1 MPCES
6 TAEEV
11 SFEWSYRTIYPGGGG
26 VLGLVFAE
34 YVPLPVRA
42 PTPLSSYLW
51 PIIDP
56 ILVTFGEVCNFRDT
70 SFSHSIL
77 MN

>member
-11 SFEWSYRTIYPGGGG
+11 SFEWSYRTIYPGGG

-34 YVPLPVRA
+34 YVPLPLRA

-70 SFSHSIL
+70 NFSHSIL

>member
-26 VLGLVFAE
+26 GGLGCFFCV
-34 YVPLPVRA
+34 VPGGVGPGGGGGTWV
-42 PTPLSSYLW
+42 
-51 PIIDP
+51 
-56 ILVTFGEVCNFRDT
+56 
-70 SFSHSIL
+70 SFC
-77 MN
+77 

>member
-26 VLGLVFAE
+26 VLGLVFGE

-42 PTPLSSYLW
+42 PTPL
-51 PIIDP
+51 
-56 ILVTFGEVCNFRDT
+56 
-70 SFSHSIL
+70 
-77 MN
+77 